1 MFDKKISSQSIIDF
15 VLICLLS
22 LSYAGISS
30 GIFFGFRVVDI
41 LIVLGLIYKSRTK
54 IGLLTWILM
63 GLWFGSIAIST
74 LVGIQEGAL
83 YLVSDL
89 RFFVVFG
96 LGVLLAITLAKNR
109 RLNIEYIY
117 YALII
122 GTLIIYHI
130 IPYLPFIRFYYIPE
144 SFQSEEHINTI
155 FGPSTVLISYLFIY
169 LVFNDRN
176 RHFIFYFSYL
186 LAALLIFRLR
196 ISRQDLIIMLILFAW
211 SIGYRLIYRI
221 KLTYLLII
229 LVGSLASLV
238 FIFQSDNERIKG
250 ILNPTADTSFNYR
263 VISNADFLEKFRR
276 ESTINKAFGFGM
288 GSTFIFHYNEYLGR
302 RELNILDNTPLTI
315 LLKSGYLGLAIYILI
330 VLYPMLYLN
339 WHQRLLLL
347 FPIVLSMF
355 LFNHALYNVLYIFGV
370 YFVTFRINA
379 DNVQRK
385 NLLNN

>member
-169 LVFNDRN
+169 LVFKDRN

>member
-169 LVFNDRN
+169 LVFKDRN

-339 WHQRLLLL
+339 WHQRLLML